1 MGCGECDSEEQP
13 DLLGSNMAI
22 AGKGGGSMSAKSLQI
37 ATSHLGSYEENTRF
51 TPSPKSILSQ
61 TPKKTDSKVRISLD
75 LPSTP
80 PFRKPSLYLTK
91 PNSEDPRLSIDTLLI
106 SPPSSE
112 TDEGERRGKLMG
124 SSRKLRLRRQGEGKQ
139 GSTIVLVE
147 DTRAEDLQ
155 TELGKMQKTLEER
168 ERQVDELK
176 AVIGEMEG
184 KMKANQEALNEAK
197 LEKELLIAKL
207 KQVEGDLQDKFT
219 AEIQR
224 LTRLLTESSRKFKD
238 LNRAVSSP
246 TSPSANSSAFC
257 AYLLEENHR
266 VAQELSQ
273 VKLNFQQDYTSLM
286 SALDGELAHIRFD
299 VDKLCSL
306 LRCVK
311 KGEQVQ
317 LELLWSREKQGEE
330 KGRAGSYAEEC
341 MQQVSGIK
349 ICVEE
354 MKKVA
359 ADFYAE
365 QCGQLCAAQ

>member
-1 MGCGECDSEEQP
+1 MP
-13 DLLGSNMAI
+13 
-22 AGKGGGSMSAKSLQI
+22 AKSLQI
-37 ATSHLGSYEENTRF
+37 TTAHTGSCEENRRF
-51 TPSPKSILSQ
+51 TPSPKSVLSQ
-61 TPKKTDSKVRISLD
+61 TPKKTDSKLRISLD

-91 PNSEDPRLSIDTLLI
+91 PNSEDPRLSVDTPLI

-112 TDEGERRGKLMG
+112 TDEGERREKLMG
-124 SSRKLRLRRQGEGKQ
+124 SSRKLRLRRQGEGKE

-155 TELGKMQKTLEER
+155 TELGIMRKTLDER
-168 ERQVDELK
+168 EKQVGELK
-176 AVIGEMEG
+176 AVICEMEG
-184 KMKANQEALNEAK
+184 EMKANQEALIEAK
-197 LEKELLIAKL
+197 WEKELLTAKL

-224 LTRLLTESSRKFKD
+224 LTRLLTESSRRFKD

-246 TSPSANSSAFC
+246 SSSNTGSAAFC

-266 VAQELSQ
+266 VAQELAQ
-273 VKLNFQQDYTSLM
+273 VKLNFQQDYTSVM
-286 SALDGELAHIRFD
+286 SALDGELAHIHFD
-299 VDKLCSL
+299 VAKLCTL

-317 LELLWSREKQGEE
+317 LELLWGRGKQGEK
-330 KGRAGSYAEEC
+330 KGRTGSYAEEC
-341 MQQVSGIK
+341 MKQVNGIK

-354 MKKVA
+354 MKKIA

-365 QCGQLCAAQ
+365 QCGQLCTPQ